1 MCVLRWLCMVD
12 VIQTFRGNA
21 RSADRY
27 IMLEEILKRQS
38 LIITLIIPLNIVV
51 DLQYPHFHQQQFQHN
66 HLITSL
72 YHPLDP
78 TPPLICLN
86 HLVSAAPT

>member
-1 MCVLRWLCMVD
+1 MV
-12 VIQTFRGNA
+12 VIQTFRGSA

-27 IMLEEILKRQS
+27 VMLEEIFKRQS
-38 LIITLIIPLNIVV
+38 LIITLIILFNIVV

-66 HLITSL
+66 HLITSP
-72 YHPLDP
+72 YHPMDRN
-78 TPPLICLN
+78 PPLICLN